1 VLVDS
6 SRLQILSELTA
17 RPMSPSRFVG
27 EFGGELDRVS
37 RCFRELAEWGYL
49 ELAEEVVGGARRGGI
64 EHVYRAVRRRA
75 YLGNHSWRHL
85 SPQSRAALSEPTV
98 RAFHAQTEEGIKEG
112 IFNREI
118 DSHLCHDTIQLDRAA
133 WTPVV
138 SRLRDIRSSLPGRA
152 VAAARR
158 LKASEG
164 ERIPTTLAV
173 AGFRSPDATPFVK
186 RPPISTPYLRGKGRG
201 ERSLIGLEL
210 AHAIR
215 NPSRSRILAELD
227 AKPLS
232 AAQFSRKTG
241 GNPRTDRRYFGQ
253 LAEWGLIELA
263 EERNSPS
270 GRLER
275 IYRPKERLDI
285 DDHTWGEV
293 PSFVREELSAFS
305 LKRFW
310 GRVHD
315 AIEAETFSREAD
327 SQFGWDR
334 CMLDRQGW
342 RELMD
347 DLEDCVSWLFVLEQ
361 EVADRLDW
369 SGEAPIPTT
378 YFLAGFR
385 TPDPIASDAA
395 AGPRP

>member
-1 VLVDS
+1 MLVDS

-27 EFGGELDRVS
+27 EFGGELDRIS

-64 EHVYRAVRRRA
+64 EHVYRPVRRHA
-75 YLGNHSWRHL
+75 YLDSYTWKHL
-85 SPQSRAALSEPTV
+85 SPQARAALSEPTV
-98 RAFHAQTEEGIKEG
+98 RAFHAQTDEGIKTG

-118 DSHLCHDTIQLDRAA
+118 DSHLCHDTILLDRAA
-133 WTPVV
+133 WTRVV

-158 LKASEG
+158 LKARDG
-164 ERIPTTLAV
+164 ETIPMTLAV
-173 AGFRSPDATPFVK
+173 AGFRSPEATPFAM
-186 RPPISTPYLRGKGRG
+186 RPPISTPYLRGKGRR

-232 AAQFSRKTG
+232 AAQFSRRTG

-263 EERNSPS
+263 EERSSPS
-270 GRLER
+270 GSLEK
-275 IYRPKERLDI
+275 IYRPKARLDI
-285 DDHTWGEV
+285 DDRTWGEV

-315 AIEAETFSREAD
+315 AIEAETFSQEAD
-327 SQFGWDR
+327 SHFGWDR
-334 CMLDRQGW
+334 CVLDRQGW

-347 DLEDCVSWLFVLEQ
+347 ELEDCVLWLFILEQ
-361 EVADRLDW
+361 EVADRLDR
-369 SGEAPIPTT
+369 SGEVPIPMT

-385 TPDPIASDAA
+385 APDPVPSDAVD
-395 AGPRP
+395 GPRP